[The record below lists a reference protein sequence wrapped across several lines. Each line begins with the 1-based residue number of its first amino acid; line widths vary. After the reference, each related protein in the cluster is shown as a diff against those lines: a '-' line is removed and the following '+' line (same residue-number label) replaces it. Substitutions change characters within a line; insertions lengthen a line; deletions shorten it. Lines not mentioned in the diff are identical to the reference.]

1 MALSH
6 DHSRR
11 SASSNTLLVMKVWLS
26 NTVLFL
32 WCHMVHVRATH
43 QHFHLAALVPPA
55 FPMVCCRKCS
65 FGFYGKATFVFTK
78 DNDSHQRGIV
88 LLQLKKRCAA
98 FSSILLHSGH
108 LESVNSTCLLLRLAF
123 VGNLSLMSL
132 HANVA
137 ALGGILSFHS
147 STKGPSSVSPLFAS
161 SSMSYADFVE

>member
-1 MALSH
+1 
-6 DHSRR
+6 
-11 SASSNTLLVMKVWLS
+11 
-26 NTVLFL
+26 
-32 WCHMVHVRATH
+32 MVHVRATH
-43 QHFHLAALVPPA
+43 QRFHLAALVPPA

-132 HANVA
+132 HANNKFWRIFFFCSAKIDNYIICRVPGVLKIHMLKVYTA
-137 ALGGILSFHS
+137 
-147 STKGPSSVSPLFAS
+147 GP
-161 SSMSYADFVE
+161 